1 MDTVIQNQ
9 MDTVIHSLRQRFR
22 QTRSSS
28 RSSSRLQHDDDG
40 LEAFTPDLMPPVSTS
55 HSQAPTPL
63 PTTSTGLW
71 RRGSSVKSRN
81 SLKSFKRKIFGG
93 TAKNRTDE
101 GTLDKMI
108 PTVPSEENIV
118 WTAPSSP
125 QIGALNAANI
135 PRRRNSARLRE
146 LQRLLRA
153 YHEQRSGWTST
164 PSSPQAQRRPFPM
177 AEPPPPVFYRDQNSS
192 NSSNLPELFSDQ
204 TRHTFDMPVA
214 KLSYCRNELG
224 PERPLV
230 LESPPSDSDQ
240 SLLGPNVLRR
250 MNLSELEL
258 ALLNGANPS
267 CPSSLLT
274 TSSSSISPPQ
284 PFATAPNSPPSLA
297 VQYHDFTVAQ
307 TTIKQQQP
315 LPRISDQSTTII
327 EDSQAYQYSQELQHQ
342 VVSSSKELRYH
353 GGTTVVSTTHF
364 PPTTP
369 LQQVAFS
376 EKDQTQPSVVHLP
389 LISPSPYEQ
398 IHSYMP
404 PPAFMPTSSVKI
416 SNQIMLDQIF
426 RSNFIEIPM
435 EKSKQ
440 KKKKRRN
447 KVEEVPK
454 MLVMS
459 DQFSE
464 VRTRNTNNADP
475 QAVASNGS
483 SPKLNRTIQTQNAK
497 QSSKGGS
504 TNILSMGIHQLIQRH
519 RQPDQKKME
528 LQSVEPLLK
537 SAKSEPRLAA
547 KASRREHWLLMS
559 RPELP
564 GSTFLSPTPSFAA
577 AEHLDRLRERITETK
592 YVTAVFE
599 SRGGLGPVLN
609 DVQAEL
615 EHWLGDSS
623 SLLAIACEVHW
634 SVPERFRSR
643 QLEIELKQCLHAVL
657 RINNRRILSLNDGN
671 EEAEEVAVSPTQSP
685 IGLRRPR
692 HRSYSTHSLNRPL
705 GRPFPIALARS
716 KTEESCIR
724 DAELDAFQGI
734 YRRYYPALLP
744 LQDPAT
750 VKAHQDYWTLES
762 LTDVQK
768 APLVPDPARFLY
780 QPEQPAQL
788 VRKSLVAVN
797 MAVLR
802 MVADERDY
810 DAEEA
815 RGTGGHAKPGLKESD
830 L

>member
-40 LEAFTPDLMPPVSTS
+40 LEAFTPDLMPPVSS
-55 HSQAPTPL
+55 SNSQAPTPL

-108 PTVPSEENIV
+108 PTIPSEENIV

-125 QIGALNAANI
+125 QIGALNSANI

-153 YHEQRSGWTST
+153 YHEQRNGWTST

-177 AEPPPPVFYRDQNSS
+177 AEPPP
-192 NSSNLPELFSDQ
+192 

-214 KLSYCRNELG
+214 KLSYSRNELG

-230 LESPPSDSDQ
+230 LESRPSDNVHH
-240 SLLGPNVLRR
+240 LGPNVLRR

-284 PFATAPNSPPSLA
+284 PFATAPNSPPLLP
-297 VQYHDFTVAQ
+297 VQYHDSTVAL
-307 TTIKQQQP
+307 TTIKKQP
-315 LPRISDQSTTII
+315 LPSISDQSTTII
-327 EDSQAYQYSQELQHQ
+327 EDRQAYQYSQELQHQ

-364 PPTTP
+364 PTTTP

-404 PPAFMPTSSVKI
+404 PPAFMPTPSVQI
-416 SNQIMLDQIF
+416 SNQIMLDQVF
-426 RSNFIEIPM
+426 RSKVVEIPM

-447 KVEEVPK
+447 KVEEMPK

-459 DQFSE
+459 NQFSE

-483 SPKLNRTIQTQNAK
+483 SPKLNRPTQIQNAK

-504 TNILSMGIHQLIQRH
+504 TNILSMGIHQLVQRH
-519 RQPDQKKME
+519 RQPGQKKVE
-528 LQSVEPLLK
+528 LQNVEPLLK

-577 AEHLDRLRERITETK
+577 VEHLDRLRERITETK

-599 SRGGLGPVLN
+599 SRGGLGPVLS

-657 RINNRRILSLNDGN
+657 RINNRRILSLNDSN
-671 EEAEEVAVSPTQSP
+671 EEVAVSPTESP

-768 APLVPDPARFLY
+768 APLIPDPARFLY
-780 QPEQPAQL
+780 QPEQPSQL

-802 MVADERDY
+802 MVGDERDY